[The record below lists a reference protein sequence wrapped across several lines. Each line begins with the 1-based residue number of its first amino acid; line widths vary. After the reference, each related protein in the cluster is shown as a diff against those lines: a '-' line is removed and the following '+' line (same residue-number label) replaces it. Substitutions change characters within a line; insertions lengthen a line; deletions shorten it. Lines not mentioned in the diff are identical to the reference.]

1 MHIPKAIGALE
12 RDLQGIFGTRLRS
25 IVAYG
30 LGARADGHSD
40 DGHAHDAPL
49 THTLV
54 VVDRLTTDD
63 LRSCAGRVGSWH
75 DASLATP
82 LIVVEHEF
90 GRSLD
95 VFPFEFGDILS
106 DHVVVSGGNP
116 FEGLSVAPA
125 DLRRACEVQARGHLL
140 HLREGYMETRGRA
153 DALAVLIVRSAPA
166 FAAIVTSV
174 ARLMGKPPKDAGT
187 AARLVDLA
195 LDLPAAT
202 SSDVVALVGVREISS
217 ADAERLFPPYLAAV
231 ERLVNHVDAW
241 RSRDA

>member
-12 RDLQGIFGTRLRS
+12 RDLQDIFGGRLRS

-30 LGARADGHSD
+30 LRARVDG
-40 DGHAHDAPL
+40 DGGRAHDSPL

-63 LRSCAGRVGSWH
+63 LRACANRVGSWH
-75 DASLATP
+75 DASLDTP
-82 LIVVEHEF
+82 LIVAEHEF

-106 DHVVVSGGNP
+106 DHVVVSGNNP
-116 FEGLSVAPA
+116 FEGLKVDPA
-125 DLRRACEVQARGHLL
+125 DLRRACEVQVRGHVL
-140 HLREGYMETRGRA
+140 HLREGYMEARGRA

-174 ARLMGKPPKDAGT
+174 ARLAGKTPEEPGA
-187 AARLVDLA
+187 AARFVDRA
-195 LDLPAAT
+195 LDLPDTT
-202 SSDVVALVGVREISS
+202 SSDIVALVGVQEISS
-217 ADAERLFPPYLAAV
+217 VDAESLFPRYLAAA
-231 ERLVNHVDAW
+231 ERLVNHVDMW
-241 RSRDA
+241 KPRDA

>member
-1 MHIPKAIGALE
+1 MQIPKAIGALE

-30 LGARADGHSD
+30 LRARADGHSD
-40 DGHAHDAPL
+40 DGHARDTPL

-63 LRSCAGRVGSWH
+63 LRACAGRVGSWH
-75 DASLATP
+75 DASLDTP
-82 LIVVEHEF
+82 LIVAEHEF

-95 VFPFEFGDILS
+95 AFPFEFGDIMS
-106 DHVVVSGGNP
+106 DHVVVSGSNP
-116 FEGLSVAPA
+116 FEGLSVDPA

-174 ARLMGKPPKDAGT
+174 ARLTGKVPKDAGA

-195 LDLPAAT
+195 LDLPATT
-202 SSDVVALVGVREISS
+202 SSDIVALVGVREISS

-231 ERLVNHVDAW
+231 ERLVNHVDVW
-241 RSRDA
+241 TDA